1 QDPAS
6 PELLPVNDTG
16 GTHRLPARLVRR
28 RPDGGPGREL
38 ILGLGQGQQA
48 PLYAQFEYDVLV
60 EAWPD
65 LAVAFG
71 QDPAADHL
79 PQRRVGDLAG
89 PAGQGEAVVLARRRA
104 SLAVQRVAPV
114 PAQVLLFGPGHDE
127 QVQARVADDR
137 ADRVHPRGTVGPDR
151 GQEGQS
157 DAELVELPAP
167 GVGQGGLL
175 PVEVGPGDH
184 LADPT
189 PLSLTSCVSDS
200 GVAWRSCAPTG
211 CSRWPYCSR
220 RGVRRPRGRSP
231 PNSGSA
237 SGRSTGTWRRS
248 ARRASR
254 SSPRRDRAAAAGCW
268 TATGSRSAACGRMR
282 PRRCSS

>member
-71 QDPAADHL
+71 QDPAADDL
-79 PQRRVGDLAG
+79 PQRRVGDLSG
-89 PAGQGEAVVLARRRA
+89 PAGQGESVVLAGRRA
-104 SLAVQRVAPV
+104 GLAVQRVAAV
-114 PAQVLLFGPGHDE
+114 PAQVLPLGPGHDE

-137 ADRVHPRGTVGPDR
+137 ADRVHPRGAVGPDR
-151 GQEGQS
+151 GQERQS
-157 DAELVELPAP
+157 DADMVELLAP

-175 PVEVGPGDH
+175 PLEVGPRDH
-184 LADPT
+184 LANAT
-189 PLSLTSCVSDS
+189 PVSLTSCVSDS
-200 GVAWRSCAPTG
+200 GVTLRTCVPTG
-211 CSRWPYCSR
+211 CSRWPGCSR
-220 RGVRRPRGRSP
+220 RGARRPHGRSP
-231 PNSGSA
+231 VNSGSA
-237 SGRSTGTWRRS
+237 SGPCTGTWRRW

-254 SSPRRDRAAAAGCW
+254 SSPRRDRAAAAG
-268 TATGSRSAACGRMR
+268 
-282 PRRCSS
+282 